1 MTTIITRLYQDEQTA
16 NGVAKSLL
24 DNHFRSNMLDVVAG
38 ANNVDAAMTDAG
50 VTRDSKEAYGQGIRK
65 GNALLVVR
73 APFGGAQKAEL
84 IVDQT
89 PSLAGGSAYVST
101 DMSAQYQN
109 SILSD
114 HPRFMSSGMY
124 PSLSRG
130 RSMIATLFGK
140 PLMKKKVNLNNALYR
155 GTKFWA
161 NFPIPHL
168 KDKKR
173 NIETSIYRG
182 TKFWAN
188 WPIAHLTNR
197 ERDPSL
203 Y

>member
-1 MTTIITRLYQDEQTA
+1 
-16 NGVAKSLL
+16 
-24 DNHFRSNMLDVVAG
+24 
-38 ANNVDAAMTDAG
+38 
-50 VTRDSKEAYGQGIRK
+50 
-65 GNALLVVR
+65 
-73 APFGGAQKAEL
+73 
-84 IVDQT
+84 
-89 PSLAGGSAYVST
+89 
-101 DMSAQYQN
+101 
-109 SILSD
+109 
-114 HPRFMSSGMY
+114 
-124 PSLSRG
+124 
-130 RSMIATLFGK
+130 MIATLFGK